1 MATLAARLAVTVT
14 LLSLALVACDPCDLA
29 IETGSLPGGVVGQPY
44 YFELAED
51 CGGDFWF
58 LADGSLPPGISLDD
72 DGVLAGRPSR
82 AGEFFFTVGLEDFY
96 GHQVVK
102 GFSLTIREPA
112 AAPPISPGNWLR

>member
-1 MATLAARLAVTVT
+1 MPVA
-14 LLSLALVACDPCDLA
+14 LLSLALAACDACDLA
-29 IETGSLPGGVVGQPY
+29 IVTDSLPDGVVDQPY
-44 YFELAED
+44 FFELDED

-82 AGEFFFTVGLEDFY
+82 TGEFFFTVGLEDFY

-102 GFSLTIREPA
+102 GFSLTIKDPV
-112 AAPPISPGNWLR
+112 APLVKPGD